1 MNTPQPAIAR
11 TPAWPSVGAL
21 AAPLVERLIAEAP
34 RLNIRVARGPADCTV
49 VDAGISCAGC
59 VEAGRRIAEI
69 CMAGLG
75 AVEVASDPLS
85 SRGTQYLTVHTDNP
99 VLACLGSQYAGW
111 SLSFGRGENV
121 YRALGSGPGRATA
134 ATEKVFAELGYR
146 DHAARVCL
154 VLEVDKAPPEGLV
167 RKIARDCNIDAK
179 ALTLILT
186 PTRSVTGTV
195 QIVARVLEVALHKAH
210 ILGFPLDRIVSG
222 DGSAPLPPLS
232 ESLIEAMGRT
242 NDAILYGGR
251 VHISV
256 LGAEADAVKLANAL
270 PSQSSRDY
278 GKPFVDTFKS
288 YGGDFYTIDPLLFS
302 PAEVIVTSRQ
312 TGRNIHAGGV
322 NSALIDLSFGYVHG

>member
-1 MNTPQPAIAR
+1 MNAPRNAAAR
-11 TPAWPSVGAL
+11 MPAWPSVGAL
-21 AAPLVERLIAEAP
+21 AAPLVERLITDAR
-34 RLNIRVARGPADCTV
+34 RLHIGVARGPADCTV
-49 VDAGISCAGC
+49 IDAGISCAGS

-75 AVEVASDPLS
+75 AIEVASDPSS
-85 SRGTQYLTVHTDNP
+85 SRNSQYLTVRTDDP

-111 SLSFGRGENV
+111 SLSSGRGKNAF
-121 YRALGSGPGRATA
+121 RALGSGPGRATA
-134 ATEKVFAELGYR
+134 ATEKLFAELGYR
-146 DHAARVCL
+146 DHAERVCL

-167 RKIARDCNIDAK
+167 RKIARACDIDAK

-186 PTRSVTGTV
+186 PTRSVAGAV

-222 DGSAPLPPLS
+222 EGSAPLPPKS
-232 ESLIEAMGRT
+232 ESSLEAMGRT

-251 VHISV
+251 VHITV

-278 GKPFVDTFKS
+278 GRPFVETFKS
-288 YGGDFYTIDPLLFS
+288 YGGDFYAIDPLLFS
-302 PAEVIVTSRQ
+302 PAEVTVTSRQ
-312 TGRNIHAGGV
+312 TGRDIHTGGV
-322 NSALIDLSFGYVHG
+322 NPALIDLSFGYVHG

>member
-1 MNTPQPAIAR
+1 MDTPRDPAAR
-11 TPAWPSVGAL
+11 MPAWPSVGAL
-21 AAPLVERLIAEAP
+21 AVPLVERLITDAR
-34 RLNIRVARGPADCTV
+34 RLDIGVARGPADCTV
-49 VDAGISCAGC
+49 VDAGISCTGS

-75 AVEVASDPLS
+75 EIAVAPDPSS
-85 SRGTQYLTVHTDNP
+85 SRGTQHLTVRTDNP

-111 SLSFGRGENV
+111 SLSFGAGKNA

-134 ATEKVFAELGYR
+134 ATEKLFDELAYR
-146 DHAARVCL
+146 DDAERVCL
-154 VLEVDKAPPEGLV
+154 VLEVDKTPPEGLV
-167 RKIARDCNIDAK
+167 RKIARECDIDTK

-186 PTRSVTGTV
+186 PTRSVAGSV

-222 DGSAPLPPLS
+222 KGSAPLPPLS
-232 ESLIEAMGRT
+232 GSSLEAMGRT

-251 VHISV
+251 VHIAV

-278 GKPFVDTFKS
+278 GKPFVETFKS
-288 YGGDFYTIDPLLFS
+288 YGGDFYAIDPLLFS
-302 PAEVIVTSRQ
+302 PAEVVVTSRQ
-312 TGRNIHAGGV
+312 TGRDIHAGGV
-322 NSALIDLSFGYVHG
+322 NPALIDLSFGYARG